1 MGPET
6 PFKHKIYSY
15 IYFRFTHKN
24 ASNYLNISLAGAKAW
39 QDGICHDVTTPMRAL
54 DTDTPPSGPIM
65 SQLVNI
71 QQLHKQN
78 PMTGSVRHCL
88 PVRHHTGLL

>member
-6 PFKHKIYSY
+6 PFKHKNFSY

-54 DTDTPPSGPIM
+54 DTETPPSEPIM
-65 SQLVNI
+65 SHLVVF
-71 QQLHKQN
+71 
-78 PMTGSVRHCL
+78 G
-88 PVRHHTGLL
+88 